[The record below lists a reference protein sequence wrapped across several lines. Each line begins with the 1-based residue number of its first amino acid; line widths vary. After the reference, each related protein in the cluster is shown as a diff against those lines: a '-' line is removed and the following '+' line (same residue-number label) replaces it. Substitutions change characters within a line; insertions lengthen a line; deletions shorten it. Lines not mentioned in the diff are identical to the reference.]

1 MVPCKSYKQATGF
14 SYSLTNC
21 LYASLIQR
29 IEQDCGCS
37 ASFAAMFNTEAAR
50 GAEAGL
56 ATCAGAALV
65 CMEAI
70 MLNTSSL
77 NTVRN
82 TLDNRVTECLPVTL
96 QYSWRNNL

>member
-1 MVPCKSYKQATGF
+1 M
-14 SYSLTNC
+14 TNC

-77 NTVRN
+77 NTVQN
-82 TLDNRVTECLPVTL
+82 TLDNRVTECLPVNTFL
-96 QYSWRNNL
+96 IVFLSTTGSKCFFDD

>member
-1 MVPCKSYKQATGF
+1 M
-14 SYSLTNC
+14 TNC

-29 IEQDCGCS
+29 IELDCGCS

-50 GAEAGL
+50 GAGAGL

-82 TLDNRVTECLPVTL
+82 TLDARVRECMPVTIDNFG
-96 QYSWRNNL
+96 QSTKSFYKHDVHIYSYM